1 MYKKFTESA
10 VVIVDSTAMLG
21 DILNYLYKFNFKK
34 IIFLKKK
41 NLRIRLNLLK
51 KYNFNITIINYQNQ
65 EFNYN
70 LIKKKNIYSYLDDTF
85 FLLRSTKF
93 VNFNLFKLH
102 KVFLK
107 NNKKLVIT
115 ISNKK
120 RKVENTE
127 IFFLKK
133 NMLDIY
139 DFNFTNI
146 LKNSNYK
153 LNITD
158 SEFIHIKKKYCK
170 KDINNFFSNIYSRS
184 IILDRD
190 GVINVNKGY
199 VAFKKD
205 FIFQEGAI
213 KAIKYLNNNNYN
225 IFVVSNQSGIA
236 RGYFSEEDVKKLHNY
251 LRDELTNN
259 FSFINKIYYSP
270 FHKKGIIKKYT
281 KNSSCRKPGIKLFK
295 ILTKEW
301 GIVNKKNLMMIGD
314 QKSDIEFARNA
325 KINSAFF
332 SGGSLYSFVR
342 KLKLDKKF

>member
-1 MYKKFTESA
+1 MT
-10 VVIVDSTAMLG
+10 
-21 DILNYLYKFNFKK
+21 
-34 IIFLKKK
+34 
-41 NLRIRLNLLK
+41 
-51 KYNFNITIINYQNQ
+51 
-65 EFNYN
+65 
-70 LIKKKNIYSYLDDTF
+70 
-85 FLLRSTKF
+85 
-93 VNFNLFKLH
+93 
-102 KVFLK
+102 
-107 NNKKLVIT
+107 
-115 ISNKK
+115 
-120 RKVENTE
+120 
-127 IFFLKK
+127 
-133 NMLDIY
+133 
-139 DFNFTNI
+139 
-146 LKNSNYK
+146 
-153 LNITD
+153 
-158 SEFIHIKKKYCK
+158 
-170 KDINNFFSNIYSRS
+170 
-184 IILDRD
+184 
-190 GVINVNKGY
+190 
-199 VAFKKD
+199 FKKD
-205 FIFQEGAI
+205 FIFQQGAI

-270 FHKKGIIKKYT
+270 YHKKGIIKKYT